1 MFFWQPSGRAFH
13 RANFDFMANPD
24 RPKPTSDLVAHGVT
38 ADHTKGQA
46 QHDLDADA
54 QIALDEARKLE
65 PGPKRAEAMKLAGSL
80 RRAADLRGIIFPQR
94 GRPRKT

>member
-1 MFFWQPSGRAFH
+1 
-13 RANFDFMANPD
+13 MASPD
-24 RPKPTSDLVAHGVT
+24 RPKPPTSDSVAQGVT
-38 ADHTKGQA
+38 ADDTKGRT

-54 QIALDEARKLE
+54 QMALDEARKLE
-65 PGPKRAEAMKLAGSL
+65 PGPKRAAAMKLAGSL